1 MNAMTHDIRLSRRLT
16 PPRLPREER
25 PTVRPVSLNPVVAAV
40 ERRLDSCG
48 LAFAPDV
55 VRDLGELGQQLLLA
69 AARDG
74 LVELR
79 PESGLGRLSDLEVAA
94 CPKMSDGTPLSWVR
108 PLYPRSSL
116 RGAK

>member
-1 MNAMTHDIRLSRRLT
+1 MTHDIRLSRRLT

-25 PTVRPVSLNPVVAAV
+25 PTVRPASPVVAAV

-55 VRDLGELGQQLLLA
+55 VRDLGEDGKQLLLA

-79 PESGLGRLSDLEVAA
+79 PESGLGRLSDLEIAA
-94 CPKMSDGTPLSWVR
+94 CPKMTDGTPLSWVR
-108 PLYPRSSL
+108 PLYPRSLL